1 MRHRQFQA
9 GEIVVH
15 AGEAIQ
21 DLIVVRHGL
30 LFLSRTGKNGREQ
43 VVRELAPGQFFGE
56 LALFAEI
63 ESETDLIA
71 SVETRACLL
80 DRNAVQEELQQSPQ
94 VALSLVETIARRLSE
109 AERTIGDLVLLDVG
123 ERLVAELLRLAQHG
137 VAGKDGVSFTLPTS
151 WAQLA
156 TKLGTTPES
165 LSRRLKQLTND
176 NLVHMKGRDVVIPN
190 VNKLQQLIDDV

>member
-1 MRHRQFQA
+1 MPEKSIQRLRRVMRHRQFQA

-94 VALSLVETIARRLSE
+94 VALS
-109 AERTIGDLVLLDVG
+109 
-123 ERLVAELLRLAQHG
+123 
-137 VAGKDGVSFTLPTS
+137 F
-151 WAQLA
+151 
-156 TKLGTTPES
+156 
-165 LSRRLKQLTND
+165 
-176 NLVHMKGRDVVIPN
+176 
-190 VNKLQQLIDDV
+190 